1 MCAEKIRLGVSVR
14 PSPEMLRGGSWISHV
29 QHKSWRTRKDI
40 KIYQNMSKWVW
51 VWHAPR
57 GSLRSGVPHVPLLQG
72 TGMDPPTR
80 PQKILQ
86 GPSRNFQNRC
96 SKLHKAHL
104 IQKGPHHTRRPDPLT
119 AQPCP
124 RHVHNTA
131 KECPRS
137 GNISTVW
144 PWQVLWNSIFSIVW
158 YINWDSESI
167 QVPKNGNR
175 TTKQSR
181 REGTNQRRERTRE
194 KGNRSMSIADGEHE
208 CWDMQK
214 NRRIQQETWKKQKE
228 NIKKRLSRGKRGLET
243 DMKR

>member
-158 YINWDSESI
+158 YINWRFWIYPSSKEWQSNHKAVTERGHESETGENKRERESI
-167 QVPKNGNR
+167 H
-175 TTKQSR
+175 
-181 REGTNQRRERTRE
+181 EYCWWGTWMLGHAE
-194 KGNRSMSIADGEHE
+194 K
-208 CWDMQK
+208 
-214 NRRIQQETWKKQKE
+214 
-228 NIKKRLSRGKRGLET
+228 
-243 DMKR
+243 